1 MMKVERKKR
10 AKAKRVANAC
20 FEAAVLHSGLSQT
33 HASTSVYPSSSVNIT
48 LLRTS
53 LKHYKRASSLEFMNL
68 LQFASLSKNHL
79 LHPNIHSIRA
89 SHLHNQNTAAVCRCN
104 LGIIFQS
111 LDISSFPNTVLILV
125 TYIP

>member
-1 MMKVERKKR
+1 MKVERKKR

-20 FEAAVLHSGLSQT
+20 LEAAVLHSGLSQT

-48 LLRTS
+48 LLRTF

-68 LQFASLSKNHL
+68 LQLASLSKNHL
-79 LHPNIHSIRA
+79 LHPNIHSLRA

-104 LGIIFQS
+104 LGMIFQS
-111 LDISSFPNTVLILV
+111 LDTSSFPKTLLILV